1 MILHV
6 LTLCAFAVATTEF
19 ILVGL
24 LPEIAADLSVSLP
37 VAGFLVT
44 AYMLVVTV
52 GGPAGAIVTS
62 RLPRRG
68 LLMGTMALALV
79 SAGLSAV
86 AGTYGLLL
94 IARLGSALA
103 QALFV
108 AVASQVAMLVVP
120 PARQTTAVAR
130 VFNGFALATVLGLPI
145 GTLVGQRYGWHAPF
159 ALVSVL
165 AAAGLIGILAFS
177 PAIPH
182 SSTDRTDRALLL
194 VMLRPSVL
202 LGLLTTTL
210 TFTGFV
216 AAFTYVAPMLRDV
229 TGLGDVEVS
238 VALVVYGMGTV
249 VGNILAGHVRP
260 RTIVS
265 VMPLPL
271 LVLAGSLLTQ
281 GFGLQHPA
289 TAMLDLFV
297 MGASAFVMAP
307 LLQTWLMG
315 EVGPSAAGVAA
326 AVNIAVAGL
335 AAALG
340 ASLGGAV
347 ISAGLGLE
355 WIGPVASMAPLG
367 GVASALAIRHW
378 SSRSPT
384 RSAARQPEPVS
395 ASWSL

>member
-1 MILHV
+1 MILNV

-37 VAGFLVT
+37 VAGLLVT

-52 GGPAGAIVTS
+52 GGPAGAIITS

-68 LLMGTMALALV
+68 LLLGTMALAV
-79 SAGLSAV
+79 AAAGLSSL
-86 AGTYGLLL
+86 AGSYGVLL

-120 PARQTTAVAR
+120 AARQTTAVAR

-145 GTLVGQRYGWHAPF
+145 GTLVGQRLGWHAAF
-159 ALVSVL
+159 ALVTVL
-165 AAAGLIGILAFS
+165 AGAGLAGILAFC
-177 PAIPH
+177 PPVPQ
-182 SSTDRTDRALLL
+182 SSATRTESTLR
-194 VMLRPSVL
+194 VMLRPIVL
-202 LGLLTTTL
+202 LGLLTTLL

-216 AAFTYVAPMLRDV
+216 AAFTYVAPMLREV
-229 TGLGDVEVS
+229 TGLDDVGVS
-238 VALVVYGMGTV
+238 LALVVYGVGTLA
-249 VGNILAGHVRP
+249 GNILAGRVPP
-260 RTIVS
+260 RKILPILPV
-265 VMPLPL
+265 PL
-271 LVLAGSLLTQ
+271 LVLAGSLVMQPFL
-281 GFGLQHPA
+281 LQPA
-289 TAMLDLFV
+289 STVWLDLFV

-315 EVGPSAAGVAA
+315 EVGPSASGVAA
-326 AVNIAVAGL
+326 AVNISVAGL

-347 ISAGLGLE
+347 IASGLGLE

-367 GVASALAIRHW
+367 GVASVLAIRHW
-378 SSRSPT
+378 SDRSLAEGAGE
-384 RSAARQPEPVS
+384 RVAVS
-395 ASWSL
+395 GS